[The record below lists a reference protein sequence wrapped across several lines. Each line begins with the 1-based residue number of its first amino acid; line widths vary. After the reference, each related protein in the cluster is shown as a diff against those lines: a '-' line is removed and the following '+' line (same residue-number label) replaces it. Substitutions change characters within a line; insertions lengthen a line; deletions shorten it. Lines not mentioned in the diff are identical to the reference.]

1 MKYDLIVAGGG
12 PGGLMAAKTAA
23 EDGLKVLLVERRKD
37 FADFRRAC
45 LQLAYFKW
53 VCPDGYLEPFKI
65 EIDDTKY
72 KFVWPKLGISLDYNG
87 PLVPYMSAIW
97 ISPSGYR
104 LYPFKDEF
112 FAFYYPKEAFE
123 VGLLSLV
130 EKAGAEVWLGTT
142 VLGAENTPDGVKVR
156 VRGKSGEQTL
166 EAKKAIAAEGLNS
179 PIVES
184 LGLNKKRQLFMQIK
198 SASCVLEGVECTIPE
213 HQYSWLH
220 FDCPSIAAGSFG
232 LGAWGGDRGNRKF
245 VGRTY
250 EEFAKLPIAAPWFRH
265 AKVVKEMA
273 FSCSVRTPIR
283 EPVAGNVVIIS
294 DAAAPVETWR
304 QGAVACGYQ
313 AVKAIEKELNGQK
326 GYPEY
331 INWWQK
337 AFYFNEPGYFK
348 RIVIHSGILRLCTA
362 EEIDYIYQLFQD
374 QRVVPTL
381 AIGKNPELVKKD
393 RPELY
398 EKLKKGID
406 QMMKGI
412 EPLLASYPPEAEGS
426 IYGDGGPE
434 VYLGPWRSYPGS
446 D

>member
-1 MKYDLIVAGGG
+1 
-12 PGGLMAAKTAA
+12 MAAKTAA

-87 PLVPYMSAIW
+87 PLVPYMNAIW

-142 VLGAENTPDGVKVR
+142 VLGAENTPEGVKVV

-166 EAKKAIAAEGLNS
+166 EAKKAIAADGFNS
-179 PIVES
+179 AIVES

-213 HQYSWLH
+213 HQCSWLH
-220 FDCPSIAAGSFG
+220 FDCPGIAEGSFG
-232 LGAWGGDRGNRKF
+232 LGAWGGVRGNRKF

-273 FSCSVRTPIR
+273 FSGSVRTPIR

-304 QGAVACGYQ
+304 QGAVACGYM

-348 RIVIHSGILRLCTA
+348 RVVIHSGILRLCTA

-398 EKLKKGID
+398 EKLKRNID
-406 QMMKGI
+406 QAVKSI
-412 EPLLASYPPEAEGS
+412 EPLLAAYPPEADGL
-426 IYGDGGPE
+426 IYGDSSPE
-434 VYLGPWRSYPGS
+434 VYLGPWRPFPSS
-446 D
+446 E

>member
-23 EDGLKVLLVERRKD
+23 EDGLKVILVERRKD

-45 LQLAYFKW
+45 LQLGYLKW
-53 VCPDGYLEPFKI
+53 ICPDGYLEPFKI

-87 PLVPYMSAIW
+87 PLVPYMNAIW
-97 ISPSGYR
+97 ISPSGYC
-104 LYPFKDEF
+104 LYPFKDEL

-142 VLGAENTPDGVKVR
+142 VLGAENTPEGVKVR
-156 VRGKSGEQTL
+156 VRGESGEQTL
-166 EAKKAIAAEGLNS
+166 EAKNAIAADGFNS
-179 PIVES
+179 AIVES
-184 LGLNKKRQLFMQIK
+184 LGLNKKRQLLMQVK

-220 FDCPSIAAGSFG
+220 FDCPGIAGGRFG

-250 EEFAKLPIAAPWFRH
+250 EEFAKLPMYEPWFRH
-265 AKVVKEMA
+265 ARVVKEMA
-273 FSCSVRTPIR
+273 FSGSVRTPIR
-283 EPVAGNVVIIS
+283 EPVEGNVVIIS

-304 QGAVACGYQ
+304 QGAVACGYM

-348 RIVIHSGILRLCTA
+348 IRVIYRVLSFCTA

-374 QRVVPTL
+374 QRVVPQL

-406 QMMKGI
+406 QAVKSI
-412 EPLLASYPPEAEGS
+412 EPLLATYPPEADGL
-426 IYGDGGPE
+426 IYGDSSPE
-434 VYLGPWRSYPGS
+434 VYLGPWRPFPGS
-446 D
+446 E